1 MTIPTI
7 EPQSFTAGDTVQWT
21 KSLKD
26 YPASAGWVVTYTAIN
41 GSAKFTATSTADGDL
56 HAITLAAAATAAY
69 VAGSYYFEGYVS
81 KAGQRFTISTGWWT
95 VAPNITASTTLDARS
110 HARKTLAAIQA
121 VIEGRASIDQQ
132 EYTIG
137 NRSLKRTPIADLL
150 VLMSKYETLVKSEDN
165 ALALAQGRPTKNR
178 ILVRF

>member
-1 MTIPTI
+1 MSIATI

-41 GSAKFTATSTADGDL
+41 GAAKFTATSTADGDL
-56 HAITLAAAATAAY
+56 HAITLAATATAAY
-69 VAGSYYFEGYVS
+69 AAGDYYFEGYAS
-81 KAGQRFTISTGWWT
+81 KAGQRFTIATGWWK
-95 VAPNITASTTLDARS
+95 VAPNINADATFDARS

-178 ILVRF
+178 ILVRL

>member
-1 MTIPTI
+1 MATIIATK
-7 EPQSFTAGDTVQWT
+7 PQ
-21 KSLKD
+21 
-26 YPASAGWVVTYTAIN
+26 I
-41 GSAKFTATSTADGDL
+41 TATSTASGDL
-56 HAITLAAAATAAY
+56 HLVTLSATVTAAY
-69 VAGSYYFEGYVS
+69 HADSYYFEGYATLS
-81 KAGQRFTISTGWWT
+81 GQRFKIASGQIT
-95 VAPNITASTTLDARS
+95 VTQNITVDNNYDARS

-150 VLMSKYETLVKSEDN
+150 VLLSKYETLVKSEDN